1 MANRFDSTNYPTT
14 EPETLVIG
22 DRWSWKREDLGSDY
36 APASYALSYNARL
49 QGAAS
54 TTFSITAS
62 ESGDDYVVEV
72 ASATTAAYTNGNY
85 NWSAYITR
93 SSDSERIEIDSGIW
107 ELELNLSTSTDD
119 PRSHAAVMVDKLE
132 ATLESL
138 AAKLTTSY
146 SIADRSNTLRSMEE
160 CKQQLREYRAEL
172 RRETYIARAKNG
184 QRTGETILARF

>member
-1 MANRFDSTNYPTT
+1 LANRFDSTNYPTT

-49 QGAAS
+49 QGAGS

-62 ESGDDYVVEV
+62 ESGDNYIVEV
-72 ASATTAAYTNGNY
+72 GSSTTASYTKGTY
-85 NWSAYITR
+85 NWSAYVTR
-93 SSDSERIEIDSGIW
+93 SSDSERIEIDSGVW
-107 ELELNLSTSTDD
+107 SVELNLAASTDD
-119 PRSHAAVMVDKLE
+119 PRTHAAVMVDKLE

-184 QRTGETILARF
+184 QRTGETILTRF

>member
-1 MANRFDSTNYPTT
+1 MANLFDSTNYPTT
-14 EPETLVIG
+14 EPEVLTIG
-22 DRWSWKREDLGSDY
+22 DRLAWKRTDLGSDY
-36 APASYALSYNARL
+36 APASYALTYNARL
-49 QGAAS
+49 QGAGS

-62 ESGDDYVVEV
+62 ESGDDYLVEV
-72 ASATTAAYTNGNY
+72 ASATSAAYTPGTY

-93 SSDSERIEIDSGIW
+93 SSDSERVEIDSGVW
-107 ELELNLSTSTDD
+107 SVDLNLAASTDD
-119 PRSHAAVMVDKLE
+119 PRTHAAVMVDKLE

-160 CKQQLREYRAEL
+160 CKQQLREYRAEV

-184 QRTGETILARF
+184 QRTGETILTRF